1 MAKLTRSTGRCKQP
15 TGASQSRPAPDG
27 RPVAETSSRSGRQR
41 TSPVPATSASP
52 DDCSWPGPR
61 VDHHQARPNGPLH
74 PGTCSTSPLSPK
86 GPKIDLIVLPRAR
99 ASRPDGINHPPVKC
113 KHDGTLHSV
122 VVSDQHPASNR
133 ADPTTAGW
141 SPTSARSKDLW
152 RSVPVNEPREML
164 RADVVAAHG
173 REPALPPSSGA
184 MTCPPTMRC
193 RPGRRMRRTTERMC
207 GVST

>member
-86 GPKIDLIVLPRAR
+86 GPKIDLILLPRAR

-122 VVSDQHPASNR
+122 VVSDQHPASK
-133 ADPTTAGW
+133 P
-141 SPTSARSKDLW
+141 
-152 RSVPVNEPREML
+152 
-164 RADVVAAHG
+164 
-173 REPALPPSSGA
+173 
-184 MTCPPTMRC
+184 C
-193 RPGRRMRRTTERMC
+193 RPNNRWMVTYWRALLVDARRRCIDWDNGSRLGLAPDQGR
-207 GVST
+207 